1 MLMAAQGSRGNL
13 RWLEG
18 ELKRWVSGGIID
30 DGRAAAIRGLY
41 PVEQAARPWA
51 LIVFSGIGAVIVGLG
66 IVLLFAYN
74 WQYMSKAA
82 KLSVVFASLIIS
94 HSAGIWLFLKS
105 ERFRGVGEA
114 MSVLGSMLFGAGIWL
129 VAQIYH
135 IEEHYPTAFLFWGL
149 GTLVLAW
156 AMPSIVQAIMAAVLL
171 TIWAGVEAAEFH
183 AAMHWAIPLL
193 LSLWVL
199 AYLRQSI
206 ILLSVLVL
214 ASGVSLGF
222 LSAGSPNDTAIFAAL
237 FGLAIIYVS
246 LGFISKEY
254 GSFPESSPVFLF
266 FGMAGYFVM
275 LYLLTF
281 RGIARE
287 IVPANLPTDSA
298 YILYWLVPAAMAI
311 IGWLLTGWLKK
322 TKRAEC
328 HFDFFLM
335 PLALVI
341 YYYQAI
347 FLKVFD
353 DWSIGM
359 TLFNLVFLA
368 HAVSMMA
375 RGCRDVKIIPAIVG
389 SLLLAAMTIARYF
402 DLFDSLAIRGFVFI
416 AVGAILFAQG
426 FFYIRAKKKQSMEAA
441 I

>member
-1 MLMAAQGSRGNL
+1 MAQGSKSNI

-30 DGRAAAIRGLY
+30 DGRAEAIRGLY

-94 HSAGIWLFLKS
+94 HTAGIWLFLKS

-114 MSVLGSMLFGAGIWL
+114 LSVLGSMLFGAGIWL

-156 AMPSIVQAIMAAVLL
+156 AMPSIMQAIMAAILF

-183 AAMHWAIPLL
+183 AAMHWAIPLI

-199 AYLRQSI
+199 AYLRRSI
-206 ILLSVLVL
+206 ILLGVLIL
-214 ASGVSLGF
+214 ASGFVLGF
-222 LSAGSPNDTAIFAAL
+222 LSSGSRHEIVFAAL
-237 FGLAIIYVS
+237 FSLAVLYVS
-246 LGFISKEY
+246 LGFISQGY
-254 GSFPESSPVFLF
+254 WRFPESSPVFLL
-266 FGMAGYFVM
+266 FGMAAYFVM

-281 RGIARE
+281 HDIARDIFRFE
-287 IVPANLPTDSA
+287 LPTDTV
-298 YILYWLVPAAMAI
+298 YVFYWLVPPALAI
-311 IGWLLTGWLKK
+311 VGWLLAGWLKMK
-322 TKRAEC
+322 KRAEC

-335 PLALVI
+335 PLALI
-341 YYYQAI
+341 LCYCQMI
-347 FLKVFD
+347 FLKAFNE
-353 DWSIGM
+353 WSAAAV
-359 TLFNLVFLA
+359 LFNFVFLA

-375 RGCRDVKIIPAIVG
+375 RGCRDVKIVPAIVG
-389 SLLLAAMTIARYF
+389 SLLLAALTIARYF

-416 AVGAILFAQG
+416 AVGVILFAQG